1 MIYLDNA
8 ATTPV
13 RPEALEAMLPYFDT
27 KFGNAS
33 TVYALGHESREALKG
48 SREKVASVLH
58 AKASEVYF
66 TSGGSES
73 DNWALKSVFE
83 LRRADFAHPHII
95 TSVIEHHAVLN
106 ACRGL
111 ESQGAE
117 VTYLPVDAEGF
128 VDPDEV
134 EKNIR
139 PETVLISVMM
149 ANNEIG
155 TIQPI
160 REIGEI
166 AHRHHILFHT
176 DSVQAFGQ
184 IPIDVQSMDIDLLS
198 ASSHKLGGPKGV
210 GMLYIR
216 DGISLPSL
224 IHGGSQESGRR
235 AGTENIPG
243 IVGFAAAAQR
253 ALEHMDEQM
262 QREAFLR
269 DCMIRE
275 IRGTIPGCTLNGPDP
290 LQAESE
296 KPGSEGSGPEGTGS
310 EKNGSEGT
318 GSERSG
324 FDWLGFQ
331 GKRLPGNV
339 NFSFDGIES
348 EELLVLLDKD
358 GVCASSGSACS
369 AGSVQPSHVL
379 KAIGKSDAQAHSAVH
394 FSIGILNTE
403 DEIRTA
409 VELLRE
415 DIEKLRAF

>member
-1 MIYLDNA
+1 M
-8 ATTPV
+8 
-13 RPEALEAMLPYFDT
+13 
-27 KFGNAS
+27 
-33 TVYALGHESREALKG
+33 
-48 SREKVASVLH
+48 
-58 AKASEVYF
+58 
-66 TSGGSES
+66 
-73 DNWALKSVFE
+73 
-83 LRRADFAHPHII
+83 
-95 TSVIEHHAVLN
+95 
-106 ACRGL
+106 
-111 ESQGAE
+111 
-117 VTYLPVDAEGF
+117 
-128 VDPDEV
+128 
-134 EKNIR
+134 
-139 PETVLISVMM
+139 
-149 ANNEIG
+149 
-155 TIQPI
+155 
-160 REIGEI
+160 
-166 AHRHHILFHT
+166 
-176 DSVQAFGQ
+176 
-184 IPIDVQSMDIDLLS
+184 S

-379 KAIGKSDAQAHSAVH
+379 KAIGKSDAQAHSAVR